1 MIIKNI
7 KIFLQNM
14 WKNNLIINTI
24 LETQFE
30 FDILFIQEPSWLTIY
45 SIPSSKSKDGKELI
59 RVPNHSNWLVF
70 ANKSSNIHDCPR
82 VITYINTKLSPL
94 CFSLHKDILSHR
106 DISIISLHINNN
118 IFFLINIYSGSSQ
131 SALKYLKDTG
141 VDIPNVL
148 VMAGN
153 FNIRDSF

>member
-30 FDILFIQEPSWLTIY
+30 FDILFIQEPSWLTIC

-59 RVPNHSNWLVF
+59 RVPNYSNWLVF
-70 ANKSSNIHDCPR
+70 ANKSSNIHDCSR

-94 CFSLHKDILSHR
+94 CFSLRKDILSHR

-131 SALKYLKDTG
+131 SALKYLKDTR